1 MLTAAALT
9 RAESCLSCARM
20 AALPDWTYHPLRRP
34 MGALLGVQ
42 RSRRAALG
50 LVAAVAT
57 LPGGRW
63 LVAGLGH
70 TSPPPEASTTFSG
83 VRFASPV
90 GATVSI
96 DSARNAARAFPAL
109 GAGLL
114 EIGPISSGSVDEAR
128 RVLDG
133 SPGPIALR
141 VAADDAQGVI
151 DALGSRAALVVL
163 DLTEGPAV
171 LELLNRIRALTTV
184 PVFAGL
190 DAGHA
195 LVLPDG
201 AGVVIRNASP
211 KDVKEAGGRNRSVIA
226 TTAKGSP
233 AYAASLIGAGAAAVL
248 ATPAALIEAGPGWFH
263 RATIAR
269 LARARLETPAPPAS
283 RWPWMAGL
291 ALGLGMIGGG
301 IGAAV
306 VAFGP
311 VLLPYDESFL
321 RITSS
326 GLAAINPRLIHFL
339 QHDRITL
346 AGTMVALG
354 LMYSALS
361 WWGIRRGQAWAR
373 DALLA
378 SCLIGFPTLFYFF
391 AYRYVEPIHVAL
403 AAILFP
409 LFVIATWRRPR
420 GAYLIE
426 EEGPAEERQLALIG
440 QLLMV
445 SAGAGLIVGG
455 LTISY
460 VGLTSVFVP
469 TDLTYMSASAQALAS
484 ANDRLISF
492 IAHDRA
498 GFGGALISTGV
509 AVLLIAA
516 WGWKRGQ
523 AWVWWSLA
531 TSATVGFGAALAIHI
546 GVAYTDF
553 WHVAPIYAGILITV
567 IGLALARE
575 YFLAV
580 PSRAQVPPT
589 ATGEL
594 NAARPS

>member
-1 MLTAAALT
+1 
-9 RAESCLSCARM
+9 
-20 AALPDWTYHPLRRP
+20 
-34 MGALLGVQ
+34 MGALLGVP

-50 LVAAVAT
+50 LIAAVAT
-57 LPGGRW
+57 FPGGRW

-70 TSPPPEASTTFSG
+70 TSPPPEASTTFNG
-83 VRFASPV
+83 VKVTSQV
-90 GATVSI
+90 GATVGI

-114 EIGPISSGSVDEAR
+114 EIGPISSGSLEDAR
-128 RVLDG
+128 RVLE
-133 SPGPIALR
+133 SSKGPIALR
-141 VAADDAQGVI
+141 VAADDARAVI
-151 DALGSRAALVVL
+151 EGLAIEGSLARARRVRVALVVV
-163 DLTEGPAV
+163 DVGEGAAG
-171 LELLNRIRALTTV
+171 LEMLNRIRALTSV
-184 PVFAGL
+184 PIFAGF

-195 LVLPDG
+195 VVLPDEV
-201 AGVVIRNASP
+201 GVVIRNASP
-211 KDVKEAGGRNRSVIA
+211 KDVKQAGARNRSIIA
-226 TTAKGSP
+226 TTTSGSP
-233 AYAASLIGAGAAAVL
+233 AYAANLVGAGAAMVL
-248 ATPAALIEAGPGWFH
+248 ATSAAMVEAGPGWFH

-269 LARARLETPAPPAS
+269 LARARVDTPAAPAS
-283 RWPWMAGL
+283 RWPWVAGL

-301 IGAAV
+301 VGAAA
-306 VAFGP
+306 VAIGP

-326 GLAAINPRLIHFL
+326 GLAVINPRLIHFL

-354 LMYSALS
+354 MLYAALS
-361 WWGIRRGQAWAR
+361 WCGIRRGQAWAR
-373 DALLA
+373 DTLLA

-409 LFVIATWRRPR
+409 LFVIATWRTPR
-420 GAYLIE
+420 GSYEIE

-469 TDLTYMSASAQALAS
+469 TDLTYMSVSAQALAL

-531 TSATVGFGAALAIHI
+531 TSATVGFGAALAIHV

-567 IGLALARE
+567 IALGLARE
-575 YFLAV
+575 YFLGV
-580 PSRAQVPPT
+580 PSRAKVPPT
-589 ATGEL
+589 AAGEL